1 MSDKKSNL
9 CIRTHDYTVDIY
21 QRETGL
27 NIFIDEDDGNIVD
40 LDMTEEQAKQ
50 LRDFLN
56 EHYGE

>member
-1 MSDKKSNL
+1 MSDN
-9 CIRTHDYTVDIY
+9 RTMLLKVPNYTVDI
-21 QRETGL
+21 RSLKNGL